1 VIEGAER
8 FGLAQ
13 LHQFRG
19 RVGRG
24 EHQSYCILFA
34 SGGVDAESLSRLRAM
49 EQEGSG
55 FKLAELDLR
64 LRGPG
69 EVFGT
74 RQSGIPD
81 LRMASLFDHELI
93 VETRAA
99 AEAVLADDPTLEKHP
114 LLKSEVER
122 ALAKRNGD

>member
-1 VIEGAER
+1 
-8 FGLAQ
+8 
-13 LHQFRG
+13 
-19 RVGRG
+19 
-24 EHQSYCILFA
+24 
-34 SGGVDAESLSRLRAM
+34 LSRLRAM